1 MAWHDERNSWEVNSR
16 HLAEGLQV
24 SEERT
29 TYKECYS
36 SRPRL
41 QTSFVFKRGRFM
53 WIERTEEN
61 RSMRA
66 KGMLKKLK
74 QPDEEEC
81 LWFVPNEESF
91 HQDEKVKRRHDR
103 WLAICRWTPLK
114 FQQLLCMRTRF
125 PPTVMVFGVVV
136 VVVSSEGHIMTPQF
150 FPQSLRVNADA
161 DTDADVDADAYVEIL
176 QTIVNPP
183 WINSVANGGRPY
195 VFQQDSTPSHGA
207 LDTQDY
213 MDGREFSSSCHTTS
227 NLWLPP
233 NCSPD
238 LKPSGLLR

>member
-1 MAWHDERNSWEVNSR
+1 MNETRGKSIRDILPRAFRCLKKEQHIRN
-16 HLAEGLQV
+16 
-24 SEERT
+24 
-29 TYKECYS
+29 
-36 SRPRL
+36 
-41 QTSFVFKRGRFM
+41 RGRFM

-114 FQQLLCMRTRF
+114 FQQLLCMRTKF
-125 PPTVMVFGVVV
+125 PQTVMVFGVVAVV

-150 FPQSLRVNADA
+150 FPQSLRVNADI
-161 DTDADVDADAYVEIL
+161 DADAYVETL
-176 QTIVNPP
+176 HTIV
-183 WINSVANGGRPY
+183 V
-195 VFQQDSTPSHGA
+195 
-207 LDTQDY
+207 
-213 MDGREFSSSCHTTS
+213 
-227 NLWLPP
+227 
-233 NCSPD
+233 
-238 LKPSGLLR
+238 GLG